1 MHPKIILISG
11 PTASG
16 KSKLAIDVAKK
27 FKGEVV
33 NADSMQVYKEIK
45 ILSARPTDTK
55 KIKHHLY
62 GFVSVKKKFSTGHW
76 LKLVDK
82 KIQGIL
88 KKKKIP
94 IIVGGTGLYFK
105 SLINGMAK
113 IPVISKTTREQ
124 VMKIHS
130 KLGNHSFYKKLISL
144 DPECKK
150 YLKPSDPQRMIRAYE
165 VFLKTKKSFY
175 QWQKETKSKYAK
187 EAFIKIALNPDRQYL
202 HNEIIRRSIQIVN
215 PKSILEVKKFSK
227 LKVNK
232 RLPANFIIGINEIND
247 YLQNKITKEILHER
261 VIVRTRQYAK
271 RQFTWQRGQMQDW
284 NRFEEVNYSKLLKKV
299 SILLSKT

>member
-16 KSKLAIDVAKK
+16 KSRLAIDVAKK
-27 FKGEVV
+27 FKGEII

-45 ILSARPTDTK
+45 ILSARPIDTK

-62 GFVSVKKKFSTGHW
+62 GFVSVKKNFSTGHW

-82 KIQGIL
+82 KIQEIV

-130 KLGNHSFYKKLISL
+130 KLGSHSFYKKLISL

-165 VFLKTKKSFY
+165 VFLKTKKSF
-175 QWQKETKSKYAK
+175 
-187 EAFIKIALNPDRQYL
+187 
-202 HNEIIRRSIQIVN
+202 
-215 PKSILEVKKFSK
+215 
-227 LKVNK
+227 
-232 RLPANFIIGINEIND
+232 
-247 YLQNKITKEILHER
+247 
-261 VIVRTRQYAK
+261 
-271 RQFTWQRGQMQDW
+271 
-284 NRFEEVNYSKLLKKV
+284 
-299 SILLSKT
+299 

>member
-1 MHPKIILISG
+1 MQPKIILISG

-16 KSKLAIDVAKK
+16 KSKLAIDIAKK

-45 ILSARPTDTK
+45 ILSARPIDTK

-62 GFVSVKKKFSTGHW
+62 GFLSVKKKFSTGHW

-82 KIQGIL
+82 KIKEII
-88 KKKKIP
+88 KKKNIP

-105 SLINGMAK
+105 SLTNGMAK
-113 IPVISKTTREQ
+113 IPVISSTVRKE
-124 VMKIHS
+124 VVKIHS
-130 KLGNHSFYKKLISL
+130 KLGNNSFYKKLISL

-150 YLKPSDPQRMIRAYE
+150 YLKPFDSQRMIRAYE
-165 VFLKTKKSFY
+165 VFLKTNKSFY
-175 QWQKETKSKYAK
+175 EWQRETKPNYGK
-187 EAFIKIALNPDRQYL
+187 EMFIKIALNPDRQHL
-202 HNEIIRRSIQIVN
+202 HSEIVKRSKQIIN
-215 PKSILEVKKFSK
+215 PKSILEVKNFFK

-232 RLPANFIIGINEIND
+232 KLPANFIIGISEIND
-247 YLQNKITKEILHER
+247 YLQNKITKEDLNER
-261 VIVRTRQYAK
+261 VVIRTRQYAK
-271 RQFTWQRGQMQDW
+271 RQFTWQRGQMKDW
-284 NRFEEVNYSKLLKKV
+284 NRFDEVNYSKLLKKV

>member
-1 MHPKIILISG
+1 MQPKIILISG

-16 KSKLAIDVAKK
+16 KSKLAIDIAKK

-45 ILSARPTDTK
+45 ILSARPIDTK

-62 GFVSVKKKFSTGHW
+62 GFISVKKKFSTGHW

-82 KIQGIL
+82 KIQEIL
-88 KKKKIP
+88 KKKNIP

-113 IPVISKTTREQ
+113 IPVISKTTRKE
-124 VMKIHS
+124 VIKIHS
-130 KLGNHSFYKKLISL
+130 KLGNNSFYKKLILL

-175 QWQKETKSKYAK
+175 QWQKETKSKYTK
-187 EAFIKIALNPDRQYL
+187 ETFVKIALNPVRQHL
-202 HNEIIRRSIQIVN
+202 HNEIIKRSKQIIN
-215 PKSILEVKKFSK
+215 PKSILEVKEFTK
-227 LKVNK
+227 LKLNK
-232 RLPANFIIGINEIND
+232 KLPANFIIGINEIND
-247 YLQNKITKEILHER
+247 YLQNKINKEILYER
-261 VIVRTRQYAK
+261 VIIRTRQYAK

-284 NRFEEVNYSKLLKKV
+284 NRFEEVNYSKLLKKI